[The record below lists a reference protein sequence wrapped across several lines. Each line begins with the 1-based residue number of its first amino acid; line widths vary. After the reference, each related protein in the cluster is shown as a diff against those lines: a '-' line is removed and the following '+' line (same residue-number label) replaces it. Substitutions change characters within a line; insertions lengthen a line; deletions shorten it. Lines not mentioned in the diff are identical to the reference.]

1 VTQFPAVVMERELK
15 ASAERVFQAWTDP
28 TQLVHW
34 FRGNPGT
41 KVESAEVD
49 LRVGGRYRIVIR
61 SEDDEFIVFG
71 TYSVVDPPRVLEFTW
86 RWEVS
91 SLEPADTLVRVELQ
105 PTGAGTHL
113 RLTHTNFSTERSSK
127 AHDQGWTGVLATLES
142 YLD

>member
-1 VTQFPAVVMERELK
+1 MERELK

-28 TQLVHW
+28 NQLVQW
-34 FRGNPGT
+34 FRGAPGT

-71 TYSVVDPPRVLEFTW
+71 TYSVVDPPRLLEFTW

-91 SLEPADTLVRVELQ
+91 SIEPGDTLVRVELL
-105 PTGAGTHL
+105 PTDAGTHL
-113 RLTHTNFSTERSSK
+113 RLTHSNFSTERSSQV
-127 AHDQGWTGVLATLES
+127 HDQGWTGVLSTLES